1 MYRKITPTNQI
12 KMYFSR
18 PKKTITNQTMIMQNN
33 KRFLLVAAIIWSF
46 TNIFAQE
53 LSQEALK
60 KGRWL
65 SQEEYDNRKDVS
77 KFFEIT
83 DAPEGPVTPIAEF
96 EPMQGVLIAYPFG
109 IPMDLIVEMSEVAK
123 VTTIVANSSQ
133 QNSVTTQYQ
142 NAGVN
147 MDNVDFM
154 IEPHD
159 TYWTRDYGP
168 WFIREEDK
176 VSIVNFTYNRP
187 RPDDDIMPI
196 NIAEMIGADY
206 YNMPVV
212 HTGGNYM
219 CDGFGIAAQTE
230 LVYEENTISDDQVDQ
245 YMEDYLGVTEN
256 YVVTDPLDDYIMHID
271 CWGKFLDHDKVL
283 VAQVPES
290 DYRYDDYEA
299 AAEYFASRNCAYG
312 YPWEVIRVYGPGDYP
327 YTPYTNSL
335 ILNNKVFLP
344 ITGSTHDA
352 AAIATYEA
360 AMPGYEI
367 ITLMAGSD
375 GWLNSDAL
383 HCRTHEI
390 ADVGMLKITHI
401 PQYHGDNVEYQ
412 PYYIN
417 AKIHAYSNQNLYN
430 DSLKVYYKINDG
442 DYTFAVME
450 NTDGENFTASIPA
463 SFGDKVSYYIHAA
476 DESGRSENMPYIGA
490 ADPFVFTVLDGVFLT
505 LTPDTLTYEEQQLT
519 ISNTGTESIDILNI
533 TEQANHSW
541 FWQISSINPEITE
554 YPYTINPGETI
565 EVELSFSVSK
575 EIVFDSILV
584 VTQDSTYFSIVTGDD
599 TVLADE
605 LTNTDSQ
612 IQLLPNP
619 MSGKGELTFNL
630 NEAAAVVISIYNMQG
645 QLIRNLENSR
655 LSAGQHAYV
664 WDGQDKDGQNAK
676 KSVYFVSLQIDNRVI
691 TKKWV
696 KL

>member
-1 MYRKITPTNQI
+1 
-12 KMYFSR
+12 
-18 PKKTITNQTMIMQNN
+18 MQNN
-33 KRFLLVAAIIWSF
+33 RKFLLVAAIIWSF
-46 TNIFAQE
+46 TNLFAQE

-65 SQEEYDNRKDVS
+65 SQEEYNNRKEVS

-83 DAPEGPVTPIAEF
+83 DAPEGPVNPVAEF

-109 IPMDLIVEMSEVAK
+109 IPMDLIVEMSEVAM

-133 QNSVTTQYQ
+133 ENSVTTQYQ

-147 MDNVDFM
+147 MDHVNFL

-196 NIAEMIGADY
+196 NIAEMLGIDY
-206 YNMPVV
+206 YNMPVI

-219 CDGFGIAAQTE
+219 CDGFNIAAQTQ
-230 LVYEENTISDDQVDQ
+230 LVYQENTMSNEQVDQ
-245 YMEDYLGVTEN
+245 NMEDYLGVTDN
-256 YVVTDPLDDYIMHID
+256 YVVNDPLDDYIMHID

-283 VAQVPES
+283 ITEVPET
-290 DYRYDDYEA
+290 DYRYEDYEA

-390 ADVGMLKITHI
+390 ADIGMLKITHI

-442 DYTFAVME
+442 DYSFVVME

-490 ADPFVFTVLDGVFLT
+490 PDPFVFTVLDGVFLT

-541 FWQISSINPEITE
+541 FWAIESITPEITE

-565 EVELSFSVSK
+565 VVQLGFAVSK

-584 VTQDSTYFSIVTGDD
+584 ITQDSTYFSIVTGDD

-605 LTNTDSQ
+605 LTNTDTQ
-612 IQLLPNP
+612 VQLLPNP
-619 MSGKGELTFNL
+619 ISDKGEIKFELR
-630 NEAAAVVISIYNMQG
+630 EAAAVTISIYNMQG
-645 QLIRNLENSR
+645 QLVRTIENSR
-655 LSAGQHAYV
+655 LNTGQHSYTWNGENNNGLQV
-664 WDGQDKDGQNAK
+664 KN
-676 KSVYFVSLQIDNRVI
+676 SVYFISLQIDDKTI

>member
-1 MYRKITPTNQI
+1 
-12 KMYFSR
+12 
-18 PKKTITNQTMIMQNN
+18 MIMQNN
-33 KRFLLVAAIIWSF
+33 RKFLLVAAIIWSF

-83 DAPEGPVTPIAEF
+83 DAPEGPVNPVAEF

-109 IPMDLIVEMSEVAK
+109 IPMDLIVEMSEVAM

-187 RPDDDIMPI
+187 RPDDDVMPI
-196 NIAEMIGADY
+196 NIAEMLGIDY
-206 YNMPVV
+206 YNMPVI

-219 CDGFGIAAQTE
+219 CDGFGIAAQTQ
-230 LVYEENTISDDQVDQ
+230 LVYDENTMSDEQVDQ
-245 YMEDYLGVTEN
+245 YMTDYLGVTDN

-283 VAQVPES
+283 ITEVPET
-290 DYRYDDYEA
+290 DYRYEDYEA
-299 AAEYFASRNCAYG
+299 AAEYFSSRNCAYG

-390 ADVGMLKITHI
+390 ADIGMLKITHI

-442 DYTFAVME
+442 DYTFVVME
-450 NTDGENFTASIPA
+450 NSDGENFTASIPA

-490 ADPFVFTVLDGVFLT
+490 ADPFVFTVLNGVFLT
-505 LTPDTLTYEEQQLT
+505 LTPDTLTYGEQLLI
-519 ISNTGTESIDILNI
+519 ISNTGTESIDILDI
-533 TEQANHSW
+533 TEQENHSW
-541 FWQISSINPEITE
+541 FWYIESITPEITE
-554 YPYTINPGETI
+554 YPYTINPGESI
-565 EVELSFSVSK
+565 EVELGFSVSK

-584 VTQDSTYFSIVTGDD
+584 ITQDSTYFSIVTGDD
-599 TVLADE
+599 AVLADE
-605 LTNTDSQ
+605 LTNTDTQ
-612 IQLLPNP
+612 VQLHPNP
-619 MSGKGELTFNL
+619 ISDKGEIKFDLR
-630 NEAAAVVISIYNMQG
+630 EAAAVTISIYNMQG
-645 QLIRNLENSR
+645 QLVRTIENSR
-655 LSAGQHAYV
+655 LNTGQHSYTWNGENNNGLQV
-664 WDGQDKDGQNAK
+664 KN
-676 KSVYFVSLQIDNRVI
+676 SVYFISLQIDDKTI

>member
-1 MYRKITPTNQI
+1 
-12 KMYFSR
+12 
-18 PKKTITNQTMIMQNN
+18 MIMQNN
-33 KRFLLVAAIIWSF
+33 RKFLLVAAIIWSF

-83 DAPEGPVTPIAEF
+83 DAPEGPVNPVAEF

-109 IPMDLIVEMSEVAK
+109 IPMDLIVEMSEVAM

-187 RPDDDIMPI
+187 RPDDDVMPI
-196 NIAEMIGADY
+196 NIAEMLGIDY
-206 YNMPVV
+206 YNMPVI

-219 CDGFGIAAQTE
+219 CDGFGIAAQTQ
-230 LVYEENTISDDQVDQ
+230 LVYDENTMSDEQVDQ
-245 YMEDYLGVTEN
+245 YMTDYLGVTDN

-283 VAQVPES
+283 ITEVPET
-290 DYRYDDYEA
+290 DYRYEDYEA
-299 AAEYFASRNCAYG
+299 AAEYFSSRNCAYG
-312 YPWEVIRVYGPGDYP
+312 YPWEVIRVYCPGYYP

-390 ADVGMLKITHI
+390 ADIGMLKITHI

-442 DYTFAVME
+442 DYTFVVME
-450 NTDGENFTASIPA
+450 NSDGENFTASIPA

-490 ADPFVFTVLDGVFLT
+490 ADPFVFTVLNGVFLT
-505 LTPDTLTYEEQQLT
+505 LTPDTLTYGEQLLI
-519 ISNTGTESIDILNI
+519 ISNTGTESIDILDI
-533 TEQANHSW
+533 TEQENHSW
-541 FWQISSINPEITE
+541 FWYIESITPEITE
-554 YPYTINPGETI
+554 YPYTINPGESI
-565 EVELSFSVSK
+565 EVELGFSVSK

-584 VTQDSTYFSIVTGDD
+584 ITQDSTYFSIVTGDD
-599 TVLADE
+599 AVLADE
-605 LTNTDSQ
+605 LTNTDTQ
-612 IQLLPNP
+612 VQLHPNP
-619 MSGKGELTFNL
+619 ISDKGEIKFDLR
-630 NEAAAVVISIYNMQG
+630 EAAAVTISIYNMQG
-645 QLIRNLENSR
+645 QLVRTIENSR
-655 LSAGQHAYV
+655 LNTGQHSYTWNGENNNGLQV
-664 WDGQDKDGQNAK
+664 KN
-676 KSVYFVSLQIDNRVI
+676 SVYFISLQIDDKTI

>member
-1 MYRKITPTNQI
+1 MQHTKI
-12 KMYFSR
+12 
-18 PKKTITNQTMIMQNN
+18 
-33 KRFLLVAAIIWSF
+33 LLLTAAIIWSF
-46 TNIFAQE
+46 TNVFAQQ
-53 LSQEALK
+53 LSPEALK

-83 DAPEGPVTPIAEF
+83 DAPEGPVNPVAEF

-109 IPMDLIVEMSEVAK
+109 IPMNLIVEMSEVVN

-133 QNSVTTQYQ
+133 ENSVTTQYE

-147 MDNVDFM
+147 MDHVDFL

-187 RPDDDIMPI
+187 RPDDDVMPI
-196 NIAEMIGADY
+196 NIAEMIGVDY
-206 YNMPVV
+206 YNMPVI

-230 LVYEENTISDDQVDQ
+230 LVYEENTMSDEQVDQ
-245 YMEDYLGVTEN
+245 NMQDYLGVTEN
-256 YVVTDPLDDYIMHID
+256 YVVTDPMDDYIMHID

-283 VAQVPES
+283 ITEVPES

-367 ITLMAGSD
+367 VTLMAGSN

-390 ADVGMLKITHI
+390 ADVEMLKITHI
-401 PQYHGDNVEYQ
+401 PMYHGDNVNYE

-417 AKIHAYSNQNLYN
+417 AKVHAYSNQNLYA
-430 DSLKVYYKINDG
+430 DSVKVYYKINDG
-442 DYTFAVME
+442 EYSFIVME
-450 NTDGENFTASIPA
+450 NTDDENYTATIPA

-505 LTPDTLTYEEQQLT
+505 LTPDTLTYGEQVLT
-519 ISNTGTESIDILNI
+519 ISNTGTESIDILDI
-533 TEQANHSW
+533 TEQEDHSW
-541 FWQISSINPEITE
+541 FWSIASITPEITE
-554 YPYTINPGETI
+554 YPYTINPGETVV
-565 EVELSFSVSK
+565 VELGFSVSK
-575 EIVFDSILV
+575 EIVYDSILV
-584 VTQDSTYFSIVTGDD
+584 VTQDNTYFSIVTGDD
-599 TVLADE
+599 SVLADE
-605 LTNTDSQ
+605 LTNTASQ
-612 IQLLPNP
+612 VQLLPNP
-619 MSGKGELTFNL
+619 MTGQGELIFNL
-630 NEAAAVVISIYNMQG
+630 NETATVVISIYNMQG
-645 QLIRNLENSR
+645 QLIRNLENNR
-655 LSAGQHAYV
+655 LSAGQHSYT
-664 WDGQDKDGQNAK
+664 WDGQDKDGLEIKN
-676 KSVYFVSLQIDNRVI
+676 SIYFVSLQIDSKII